1 MERVQGSVFSKVPL
15 QPPLAWTS
23 SQARRVSPT
32 RACIHVPRLHHG
44 PCQSG
49 LRDRTSNMSQD
60 QRGWV
65 WVCVA
70 VVGMLGV
77 QG

>member
-1 MERVQGSVFSKVPL
+1 MERVRGSVFSKVPL
-15 QPPLAWTS
+15 QSPLDWTS
-23 SQARRVSPT
+23 SQARCVSPT
-32 RACIHVPRLHHG
+32 RACIHVHS

-49 LRDRTSNMSQD
+49 LRDGTSNMSQD

-65 WVCVA
+65 WVCVP
-70 VVGMLGV
+70 VVRVFGV

>member
-1 MERVQGSVFSKVPL
+1 MERVRGSVFSKEPL
-15 QPPLAWTS
+15 QSPLDWTS
-23 SQARRVSPT
+23 SQARCVSPT
-32 RACIHVPRLHHG
+32 HACIHIPRLYHS

-49 LRDRTSNMSQD
+49 LRDVTSNMPQD

-65 WVCVA
+65 WVCVP
-70 VVGMLGV
+70 VVREFGV